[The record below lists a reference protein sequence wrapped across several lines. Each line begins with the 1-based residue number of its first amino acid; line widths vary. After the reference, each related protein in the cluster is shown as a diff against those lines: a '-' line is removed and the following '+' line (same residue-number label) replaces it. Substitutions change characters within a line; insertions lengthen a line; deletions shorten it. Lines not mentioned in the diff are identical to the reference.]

1 MGGIIQPVS
10 RTVNKPKVRRRPS
23 LPMRRWITRA
33 EFEALMEAGVFPREE
48 RLELIAG
55 ELTRREAVSPRAA
68 AAICLVYEALTEILP
83 PSIRFPPLREGNR
96 AYGSRPARS
105 AAKGGCDVRTQLPL
119 ALSEYDE
126 PFPDLAVV
134 PGSPRDYLAQH
145 PTSALLVVE
154 VSEASLKTD
163 REVKGSL
170 YASAGI
176 PEYWILNLRERVLEV
191 YREPAADARS
201 VYGAAYRTRRVY
213 TAGEQVCPLC
223 APDAPL
229 AVERLLP

>member
-1 MGGIIQPVS
+1 MS
-10 RTVNKPKVRRRPS
+10 RALSKPKVRRRPS
-23 LPMRRWITRA
+23 LPLRRWITRT

-48 RLELIAG
+48 RLELLAG
-55 ELTRREAVSPRAA
+55 ELTRREPVNTAHAVAVV
-68 AAICLVYEALTEILP
+68 LVSEALQQVLP
-83 PSIRFPPLREGNR
+83 KNLHL
-96 AYGSRPARS
+96 
-105 AAKGGCDVRTQLPL
+105 RTQLPL
-119 ALSEYDE
+119 ALSDYDE

-134 PGSPRDYLAQH
+134 SGSPRDYLAQH

-191 YREPAADARS
+191 YREPAADARA
-201 VYGAAYRTRRVY
+201 VYGAAYRQQRIY
-213 TAGEQVCPLC
+213 TTGEPVSPLC
-223 APDAPL
+223 APDATL
-229 AVERLLP
+229 AVEQLLP

>member
-1 MGGIIQPVS
+1 
-10 RTVNKPKVRRRPS
+10 
-23 LPMRRWITRA
+23 MRRWITRA
-33 EFEALMEAGVFPREE
+33 EFEALMEAGVFPHEE
-48 RLELIAG
+48 RLELLAG

-68 AAICLVYEALTEILP
+68 AAICLMYEALTKIPP
-83 PSIRFPPLREGNR
+83 PSLRFPPLREGNR
-96 AYGSRPARS
+96 AYGVCPARS
-105 AAKGGCDVRTQLPL
+105 ANKGGCDVRIQLPL

-134 PGSPRDYLAQH
+134 SGSPRDYLAQH

-176 PEYWILNLRERVLEV
+176 PEYWIVNLREPVLEV
-191 YREPAADARS
+191 YREPAADARA
-201 VYGAAYRTRRVY
+201 VYGAAYQWRRVCGV
-213 TAGEQVCPLC
+213 GEQVS
-223 APDAPL
+223 PL
-229 AVERLLP
+229 AAPEAKLEVAALLP

>member
-1 MGGIIQPVS
+1 
-10 RTVNKPKVRRRPS
+10 
-23 LPMRRWITRA
+23 MRRWITRA

-48 RLELIAG
+48 RLELLAG
-55 ELTRREAVSPRAA
+55 ELTRREPVSPRAA
-68 AAICLVYEALTEILP
+68 AATCLAYEAIARLTG
-83 PSIRFPPLREGNR
+83 EG
-96 AYGSRPARS
+96 YEVRP
-105 AAKGGCDVRTQLPL
+105 QLPL
-119 ALSEYDE
+119 ALSDYDE

-134 PGSPRDYLAQH
+134 SGSPRDYLSQH

-191 YREPAADARS
+191 YREPAADARA
-201 VYGAAYRTRRVY
+201 VYGAAYRQQQTLS
-213 TAGEQVCPLC
+213 ASEQ
-223 APDAPL
+223 DFAPL
-229 AVERLLP
+229 RARSQGPLPFGASACR

>member
-1 MGGIIQPVS
+1 
-10 RTVNKPKVRRRPS
+10 
-23 LPMRRWITRA
+23 MRRWITRA

-48 RLELIAG
+48 RLELLAG
-55 ELTRREAVSPRAA
+55 ELTRREAVNTAHA
-68 AAICLVYEALTEILP
+68 VC
-83 PSIRFPPLREGNR
+83 
-96 AYGSRPARS
+96 GSLGTNRPAGAS
-105 AAKGGCDVRTQLPL
+105 IWAQATMCVSQLPL
-119 ALSEYDE
+119 ALSEFDM
-126 PFPDLAVV
+126 PFPDIAVV

-191 YREPAADARS
+191 YREPVADARA
-201 VYGAAYRTRRVY
+201 VYGAAYRQQRIY
-213 TAGEQVCPLC
+213 TTGEPVSPLC
-223 APDAPL
+223 APDATL
-229 AVERLLP
+229 AVEQLLP

>member
-1 MGGIIQPVS
+1 MS
-10 RTVNKPKVRRRPS
+10 RALSKPKVRRRPS
-23 LPMRRWITRA
+23 LPLRRWITRT

-48 RLELIAG
+48 RLELLAG
-55 ELTRREAVSPRAA
+55 ELTRREPVNTAHAVAVV
-68 AAICLVYEALTEILP
+68 LVSEALQQVLP
-83 PSIRFPPLREGNR
+83 KNLHL
-96 AYGSRPARS
+96 
-105 AAKGGCDVRTQLPL
+105 RTQLPL
-119 ALSEYDE
+119 ALSDYDE

-134 PGSPRDYLAQH
+134 SGSPRDYLSQH

-191 YREPAADARS
+191 YREPAADARA
-201 VYGAAYRTRRVY
+201 VYGAAYRQQRIY
-213 TAGEQVCPLC
+213 TTGEPVSPLC
-223 APDAPL
+223 APDATL
-229 AVERLLP
+229 AVEQLMP

>member
-1 MGGIIQPVS
+1 MS
-10 RTVNKPKVRRRPS
+10 RALSKPKVRRRPS
-23 LPMRRWITRA
+23 LPLRRWITRT

-48 RLELIAG
+48 RLELLAG
-55 ELTRREAVSPRAA
+55 ELTRREPVNTAHAVAVV
-68 AAICLVYEALTEILP
+68 LVSEALQQVLP
-83 PSIRFPPLREGNR
+83 KNLHL
-96 AYGSRPARS
+96 
-105 AAKGGCDVRTQLPL
+105 RTQLPL
-119 ALSEYDE
+119 ALSDYDE

-134 PGSPRDYLAQH
+134 SGSPRDYLSQH

-191 YREPAADARS
+191 YREPAADARA
-201 VYGAAYRTRRVY
+201 VYGAAYRQQHIY
-213 TAGEQVCPLC
+213 TTGEPVSPLC
-223 APDAPL
+223 APDATL
-229 AVERLLP
+229 AVEQLLP

>member
-1 MGGIIQPVS
+1 VS
-10 RTVNKPKVRRRPS
+10 RVVGKPKVRRRPS

-48 RLELIAG
+48 RLELLAG
-55 ELTRREAVSPRAA
+55 ELTRREPVSPRAA
-68 AAICLVYEALTEILP
+68 AATCLAYEAIARLTG
-83 PSIRFPPLREGNR
+83 EG
-96 AYGSRPARS
+96 YEVRP
-105 AAKGGCDVRTQLPL
+105 QLPL
-119 ALSEYDE
+119 ALSDYDE

-134 PGSPRDYLAQH
+134 SGSPRDYLSQH

-191 YREPAADARS
+191 YREPAADARA
-201 VYGAAYRTRRVY
+201 VYGAVSPQRSRN
-213 TAGEQVCPLC
+213 P
-223 APDAPL
+223 
-229 AVERLLP
+229 RLPRETHFGVRPCVSGWCSLG

>member
-1 MGGIIQPVS
+1 MS
-10 RTVNKPKVRRRPS
+10 RALSKPKVRRRPS
-23 LPMRRWITRA
+23 LPLRRWITRT

-48 RLELIAG
+48 RLELLAG
-55 ELTRREAVSPRAA
+55 ELTRREPVNTAHAVAVV
-68 AAICLVYEALTEILP
+68 LVSEALQQVLP
-83 PSIRFPPLREGNR
+83 KNLHL
-96 AYGSRPARS
+96 
-105 AAKGGCDVRTQLPL
+105 RTQLPL
-119 ALSEYDE
+119 ALSDYDE

-134 PGSPRDYLAQH
+134 SGSPRDYLSQH

-191 YREPAADARS
+191 YREPAADARA
-201 VYGAAYRTRRVY
+201 VYGAAYRQQRICT
-213 TAGEQVCPLC
+213 TGEPVSPLC
-223 APDAPL
+223 APDATL
-229 AVERLLP
+229 AVEQLLP